1 MSINGE
7 MTTLADQVRRLSG
20 ETGRLG
26 ISDMATALSGVTVG
40 GGVSLEN
47 VSVLIAD
54 YSDSATYTITEGAYY
69 GTKRA
74 IVTI

>member
-1 MSINGE
+1 MSVDSV
-7 MTTLADQVRRLSG
+7 MTAMADEVRRLSG
-20 ETGRLG
+20 EAAKLSISAMTAVLAG
-26 ISDMATALSGVTVG
+26 IELG

>member
-20 ETGRLG
+20 ETVRLG